1 VVRSPFRR
9 RVDCERPNANY
20 LMQSFWLFKLSRFFV
35 SRLFRLYFRIEFK
48 GVENVPREGA
58 MIVAPNHVSY
68 IDPMW
73 VSIPLDR
80 PLRYM
85 TWDKMV
91 GLPLLG
97 KVMRAY
103 GAFPVKVDTPSGD
116 RAALRHSLD
125 QLRTGGGLMIFPEG
139 GRTRDGKLMPFKPGV
154 IRLALDTGVPI
165 VPVTIIGGYEAY
177 AAHHLFPRPYKLK
190 VIYHKPIKLSPPAD
204 DSQTKEYVRE
214 QTERLRSIIASALPS
229 ETLPLGEQPAME
241 S

>member
-1 VVRSPFRR
+1 M
-9 RVDCERPNANY
+9 DCEQPSVKNFMES
-20 LMQSFWLFKLSRFFV
+20 LWLFKLSRFFV
-35 SRLFRLYFRIEFK
+35 SMLFRIYFRIEFA
-48 GVENVPREGA
+48 GVENVLREGA

-97 KVMRAY
+97 WLMRAY

-116 RAALRHSLD
+116 RAALRHSLEH
-125 QLRTGGGLMIFPEG
+125 LRAGGGLMIFPEG
-139 GRTRDGKLMPFKPGV
+139 GRTRDGKLMPFKAGV

-177 AAHHLFPRPYKLK
+177 SAHHLFPRPYKLK
-190 VIYHKPIKLSPPAD
+190 IIYHKPIHLTPPAD
-204 DSQTKEYVRE
+204 VSLHKEYIRE
-214 QTERLRSIIASALPS
+214 QTEKLRSIIASPLPD
-229 ETLPLGEQPAME
+229 ETLPLGKQQAME